1 MSFEDP
7 AISVPL
13 PARSPLDP
21 QVAQFVRAMDADA
34 GRFGRRETLSIA
46 QARDI
51 AETVRKRW
59 VAGGPEM
66 ARSVEHT
73 VPTRHGDVRVRAHYP
88 VQRALSGVFVY
99 LHGGGFVLGSLDTHD
114 RVMREY
120 AQRAGIVVVGVHYT
134 RAPDAKFPRPMQECA
149 DVLRWVA
156 ENGALLDVDAAQ
168 LFVGGDSAGAN
179 FSMGASL
186 ELRDG
191 GESILKGIVLNYGSV
206 SSNLYRNSVIQYGGG
221 DYGLSLMSMMWFR
234 AMHVATGAD
243 LTDPRVDILRAD
255 LRSLPPTWMVVAECD
270 PVHDDMVELGQM
282 MRAAGNDVRMKV
294 YPGAAHSFL
303 EAVSISDLA
312 VEAFEDTARWLRER
326 SSSSATAG

>member
-1 MSFEDP
+1 
-7 AISVPL
+7 
-13 PARSPLDP
+13 
-21 QVAQFVRAMDADA
+21 
-34 GRFGRRETLSIA
+34 
-46 QARDI
+46 
-51 AETVRKRW
+51 
-59 VAGGPEM
+59 
-66 ARSVEHT
+66 
-73 VPTRHGDVRVRAHYP
+73 
-88 VQRALSGVFVY
+88 
-99 LHGGGFVLGSLDTHD
+99 
-114 RVMREY
+114 
-120 AQRAGIVVVGVHYT
+120 
-134 RAPDAKFPRPMQECA
+134 MQECA

-156 ENGALLDVDAAQ
+156 ANGALLDVDAAQ

-186 ELRDG
+186 ELRDR
-191 GESILKGIVLNYGSV
+191 GEKILQGIVLNYGSV

-234 AMHVATGAD
+234 AMHVASGAD

-270 PVHDDMVELGQM
+270 PVHDDMVELGEM

-326 SSSSATAG
+326 SAVVAN